1 MRGIAAELF
10 ATGFEAAIFGRINPP
25 PGGGFG
31 RAAAFVFAVVPAPGP
46 APCAPCTGVAQ
57 FTLPAML
64 LILWAMRRETV
75 RERPVSR
82 TKRSTTALSLFTPLL

>member
-10 ATGFEAAIFGRINPP
+10 ATGFEDAIFGRINPP

-31 RAAAFVFAVVPAPGP
+31 RAAAFGFAAAAAPGP
-46 APCAPCTGVAQ
+46 ATRATCRGVAQ

-75 RERPVSR
+75 RESPVSR